1 MIFFAVFFTLYGLL
15 HLYFFLKA
23 ARVFML
29 KPLQRL
35 LLLLWLAIM
44 TLAPLFIRLM
54 ERAGL
59 EANARILSYVGYI
72 WMGFVFLFFSAGIM
86 IDLFCLGKKLIS
98 KQAHGKGCSAACGFY
113 IPAAIACIVCIYGYL
128 DALNIRTERIEI
140 VSDKIPASVGVIKVA
155 QISDLHLGLIVGEQR
170 LRKVIEVL
178 KAEKPDI
185 IVSTGDLVDGQ
196 MDSMNTLTGILKT
209 VQPRYDKFA
218 VTGNHEYYAGIQQ
231 AVAFTEAS
239 GFRMLKSEAVDVGGL
254 ISIAGVEDPVS
265 GISRDELINAE
276 KNMLSSLPAERFKIL
291 LKHRPLVNKSSDGL
305 FDLQLSGH
313 SHKGQIFPFTCL
325 TWLYYPVDS
334 GFVKTGRSALY
345 ISRGTGTWGP
355 PIRFLAPPEI
365 TVFEISGRSE

>member
-23 ARVFML
+23 ASVFML
-29 KPLQRL
+29 RPLQRL

-59 EANARILSYVGYI
+59 EATAGILSYAGYI
-72 WMGFVFLFFSAGIM
+72 WMGFVFLFFSAAIV
-86 IDLFCLGKKLIS
+86 IDLFCYIKRLITKNRQS
-98 KQAHGKGCSAACGFY
+98 RVCSAAYGFY
-113 IPAAIACIVCIYGYL
+113 VPAAIACFVCVYGYF
-128 DALNIRTERIEI
+128 DALNIRTERVEI
-140 VSDKIPASVGVIKVA
+140 FSDKIPVSAGVIKVA
-155 QISDLHLGLIVGEQR
+155 QISDVHLGLIVREQR
-170 LRKVIEVL
+170 LRRIVDAL
-178 KAEKPDI
+178 SGAKPDI

-196 MDSMNTLTGILKT
+196 MDSMNHLSDLLKSLS
-209 VQPRYDKFA
+209 PRHGKFG
-218 VTGNHEYYAGIQQ
+218 VTGNHEYYAGIDQ

-239 GFRMLKSEAVDVGGL
+239 GFRMLRSEAVDVGGFV
-254 ISIAGVEDPVS
+254 SIAGVEDPVS
-265 GISRDELINAE
+265 GISKDELINAE
-276 KNMLSSLPAERFKIL
+276 KKLLLSLPADRFKIL
-291 LKHRPLVNKSSDGL
+291 LKHRPLVSESSEGL

-334 GFVKTGRSALY
+334 GFVKTGMSSLY

-355 PIRFLAPPEI
+355 PIRFMSAPEV
-365 TVFEISGRSE
+365 TVFELKPVKR